1 MKGAD
6 LMKESTYR
14 VPARLS
20 IVRCGLRG
28 GPDLGNDHITDGV
41 MALDQERKFC
51 NLNAPPHC

>member
-1 MKGAD
+1 
-6 LMKESTYR
+6 MKESTYR